1 MKLYL
6 NMSYHFW
13 FLVLFFSQNIGSWQ
27 NIFLIAGSI
36 HFLGV
41 LFYAVFASGEK
52 LSWATNLSP
61 SDSTMT
67 LTSRDVI
74 EYGTVSQDN
83 NDKID

>member
-1 MKLYL
+1 M
-6 NMSYHFW
+6 
-13 FLVLFFSQNIGSWQ
+13 
-27 NIFLIAGSI
+27 
-36 HFLGV
+36 

-52 LSWATNLSP
+52 LSWAANLSP